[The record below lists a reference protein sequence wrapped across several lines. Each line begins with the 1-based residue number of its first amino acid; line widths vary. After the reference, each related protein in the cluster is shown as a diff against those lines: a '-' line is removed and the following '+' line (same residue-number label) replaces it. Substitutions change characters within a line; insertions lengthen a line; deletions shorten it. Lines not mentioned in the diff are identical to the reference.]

1 MYEDEVKING
11 NVTFVLVFFKWKEYV
26 SDNDSDSD
34 YKPDYS
40 SEEES
45 NLNEVIQNILET
57 SLKDVEGIP

>member
-1 MYEDEVKING
+1 MQLLFQPSSSES
-11 NVTFVLVFFKWKEYV
+11 EYV
-26 SDNDSDSD
+26 NGNDSDSD

-57 SLKDVEGIP
+57 TLKDVEGIP